1 MQQLNP
7 EAEATKAEA
16 KTIEYTTGL
25 TPPTFETQEVYDLTD
40 PEQPREWLER
50 NKTKAS
56 KERDKALA
64 QASVRMLYSTD
75 VSKLDDAG
83 VKGLYQSVTEG
94 VFGIPDTEGA
104 FFGTRGSKDDFRRNV
119 DLLRQFFKGNYKL
132 AQDPE
137 AEEFRKKS
145 WEEKFKYA
153 LEHETAGNAISS
165 DMGGE
170 RGTTL
175 GEKIFSLAWMEV
187 AAGDPDRAKEHEARA
202 GDIAR
207 RGNYETMTPEE
218 KHAYEADVIGD
229 YERKLAKREP
239 LFTYVRMAAELSDEG
254 AYLLAKSYNEDE
266 LDVPGILGLPEDE

>member
-1 MQQLNP
+1 MRTWLATPRFTSVGLCGSKRGVHSSPHVCLVRGTGKNV
-7 EAEATKAEA
+7 EASCRR
-16 KTIEYTTGL
+16 
-25 TPPTFETQEVYDLTD
+25 
-40 PEQPREWLER
+40 PR
-50 NKTKAS
+50 S
-56 KERDKALA
+56 DIF
-64 QASVRMLYSTD
+64 
-75 VSKLDDAG
+75 
-83 VKGLYQSVTEG
+83 TEG

-218 KHAYEADVIGD
+218 KHAYEADVIGEGFAPGVRPTARPTRTLRESRPSPRRSLQD
-229 YERKLAKREP
+229 VTSHSPRQNQTQQAKPPRRRAIP
-239 LFTYVRMAAELSDEG
+239 T
-254 AYLLAKSYNEDE
+254 
-266 LDVPGILGLPEDE
+266 